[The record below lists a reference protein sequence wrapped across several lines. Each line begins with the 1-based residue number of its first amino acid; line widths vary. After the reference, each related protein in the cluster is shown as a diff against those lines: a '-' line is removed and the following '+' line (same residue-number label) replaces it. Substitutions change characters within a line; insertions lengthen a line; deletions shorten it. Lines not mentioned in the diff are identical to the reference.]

1 MDLSCGAFDIIQQS
15 AYNHFK
21 GFSPVSG
28 TDGGYKMYRRPIV
41 LIVFLLLFSAM
52 LGTASAEKEE
62 PHYTLPIDFSPGMP
76 INQKYYVSDTVYE
89 DPTIKVTITTGDER
103 GVLYWIAD
111 VEIQDASQLRTL
123 AAEDFDSN
131 GTEYGSV
138 LARRVNAVLAIDGD
152 FYCYVRSGTTVTIR
166 QGIAYQDHWD
176 RAKQDVLVVDE
187 DGDFHGIAEP
197 QTLQGCTEINGKKII
212 NAFCFGPLLVN
223 NGTISTRPA
232 PYWVPE
238 DQYSQRVAIAQTGH
252 LKYRVI
258 VTGPSKRGSRAFT
271 FDPWRRFVAGMEDI
285 LVAYNLDGG
294 DSAVMVFNGEK
305 INDPLNENE
314 RPLADMIYFASA
326 WPGE

>member
-1 MDLSCGAFDIIQQS
+1 MNRHPIIQ
-15 AYNHFK
+15 
-21 GFSPVSG
+21 
-28 TDGGYKMYRRPIV
+28 
-41 LIVFLLLFSAM
+41 IVFLLLFST
-52 LGTASAEKEE
+52 LICTASAEGGE

-76 INQKYYVSDTVYE
+76 VNQKYYVSDTVYE
-89 DPTIKVTITTGDER
+89 DPTIRVEITTGDEH

-131 GTEYGSV
+131 GTEFGSV

-197 QTLQGCTEINGKKII
+197 KTLQGCTEINGKKII

-223 NGTISTRPA
+223 DGTISRRPA

-238 DQYSQRVAIAQTGH
+238 DQYSQRVAIAQTGP

-271 FDPWRRFVAGMEDI
+271 FEPWRQFVAGMEDI

-305 INDPLNENE
+305 INDPGNENE